1 MIFPSDTQ
9 TLAASVAFVDGRG
22 NPARVDGIPAWEL
35 TGDNIGSVE
44 PSADGMS
51 AVVTLNGSLGIA
63 QVAVRADADLDAGET
78 RELVITGELEIIAAE
93 AVGGTVT
100 FTVV

>member
-22 NPARVDGIPAWEL
+22 NPARVDGVPVWEL
-35 TGDNIGSVE
+35 SGDPIGTVE
-44 PSADGMS
+44 AAADGLS
-51 AVVTLNGSLGIA
+51 AVVTLNGSLGLA
-63 QVAVRADADLDAGET
+63 QIIVRADADLDAGEE
-78 RELVITGELEIIAAE
+78 RELLVTGDLEIVAAE
-93 AVGGTVT
+93 AVSGSVT